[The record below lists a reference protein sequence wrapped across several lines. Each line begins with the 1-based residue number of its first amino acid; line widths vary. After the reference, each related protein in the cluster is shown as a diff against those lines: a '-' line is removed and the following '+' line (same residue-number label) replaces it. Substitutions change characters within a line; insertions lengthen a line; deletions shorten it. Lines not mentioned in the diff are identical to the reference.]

1 MHSPMDSET
10 HEQPSVA
17 GSTLRGDAVL
27 VVEDSKAISSLLCA
41 SIEVLPGLGV
51 TCAANF
57 AAAQQLLQDAP
68 ERFFIAV
75 LDLHLPDAPNGE
87 IVDLVQGYGIPVI
100 VLSAAYDRER
110 RRALFEKNIVDYVD
124 KQQLSGVEYVVK
136 LVERIYVSRSLRVLV
151 VDDSASFRRYA
162 ETLLRNHGYRTC
174 SAANGVDALRTLE
187 RTSDIRLVVTDYHMP
202 VMDGLE
208 MVRQI
213 RLTRSREQL
222 AVIGLSDNRNPEVLI
237 GFLKAGASDFLAKPF
252 QLEEFYCRVDQNLDM
267 LRLLKEA
274 RDAADRDFLTKAYNR
289 RYFFKHAERHYQRA
303 VDGDYAI
310 AVAMIDVDHFKQ
322 INDTYGHQFG
332 DQALLALA
340 TLLTEAAAGNGFVA
354 RFGGEEF
361 VYLRLVDEGA
371 ASECLMEQL
380 RREVSQLELPHKDG
394 PVSMTVSIGV
404 SENTAGDF
412 EHMLA
417 RADQAVY
424 RAKRAGRN
432 RVVVN

>member
-51 TCAANF
+51 TCAANV

-100 VLSAAYDRER
+100 VLSAAFDRER

-252 QLEEFYCRVDQNLDM
+252 QLEEFYCRSSKRRATQPIATSSP
-267 LRLLKEA
+267 RHTT
-274 RDAADRDFLTKAYNR
+274 AATFSN
-289 RYFFKHAERHYQRA
+289 
-303 VDGDYAI
+303 
-310 AVAMIDVDHFKQ
+310 MP
-322 INDTYGHQFG
+322 NDTIS
-332 DQALLALA
+332 ARSTA
-340 TLLTEAAAGNGFVA
+340 TMRSL
-354 RFGGEEF
+354 
-361 VYLRLVDEGA
+361 
-371 ASECLMEQL
+371 S
-380 RREVSQLELPHKDG
+380 P
-394 PVSMTVSIGV
+394 
-404 SENTAGDF
+404 
-412 EHMLA
+412 
-417 RADQAVY
+417 
-424 RAKRAGRN
+424 
-432 RVVVN
+432 